1 MKTMIDVVMKL
12 VEQGHSVRYYMRRD
26 GGILIRSIDGRHFKG
41 ASGNIYARELTGTTI
56 SEARATQLK
65 FATGTRKELRSPTLK
80 GIDIPD
86 PIWEEYKRVKRQ
98 WDKAFKAKGGKPSP
112 VGYFT
117 KARIKK
123 ALRDYGPEEAMRRIS
138 EAEKYA
144 TGIAYSKNVRQL
156 ADYIL
161 GTGHQL
167 QSQELIKL
175 AQDIMDN
182 AYSIRDE
189 WIYPAYN
196 ALYKINQ
203 GQDPKQ
209 VATNVRKILRL

>member
-1 MKTMIDVVMKL
+1 MIDVVMKL

-41 ASGNIYARELTGTTI
+41 AKGNIYARELTGTTI
-56 SEARATQLK
+56 SEARSTQLK
-65 FATGTRKELRSPTLK
+65 FATGTRKELRSPALK
-80 GIDIPD
+80 SIDIPD
-86 PIWEEYKRVKRQ
+86 PIWEEYKRVKRL
-98 WDKAFKAKGGKPSP
+98 WDKAFHARGGKPHR

-117 KARIKK
+117 KSRIKK

-144 TGIAYSKNVRQL
+144 TGIAYSKNVKHL
-156 ADYIL
+156 ADFIL
-161 GTGHQL
+161 GAGHQL
-167 QSQELIKL
+167 QSQDLIEL
-175 AQDIMDN
+175 AQDTMDN

-189 WIYPAYN
+189 WIYPAYD
-196 ALYKINQ
+196 ALYKLNQ

-209 VATNVRKILRL
+209 VASNVRKILRL

>member
-56 SEARATQLK
+56 SEARMTQLK
-65 FATGTRKELRSPTLK
+65 FATGTRKELRSATLK
-80 GIDIPD
+80 EINIPD
-86 PIWEEYKRVKRQ
+86 PIWDEYKKVKKI
-98 WDKAFKAKGGKPSP
+98 WDKAFKAKGGKASP

-144 TGIAYSKNVRQL
+144 TGIAYSKNVQQL
-156 ADYIL
+156 AEHIMSA
-161 GTGHQL
+161 GNQL
-167 QSQELIKL
+167 QSEELMKL
-175 AQDIMDN
+175 AKDIMEN
-182 AYSIRDE
+182 AYTIKDE

-196 ALYKINQ
+196 ALYKVNN
-203 GQDPKQ
+203 GQAPKQ
-209 VATNVRKILRL
+209 VASKVRKILRL

>member
-1 MKTMIDVVMKL
+1 MIDVVMKL

-56 SEARATQLK
+56 SEARMTQLK
-65 FATGTRKELRSPTLK
+65 FATGTRKELRSATLK
-80 GIDIPD
+80 EINIPD
-86 PIWEEYKRVKRQ
+86 PIWDEYKKVKKI
-98 WDKAFKAKGGKPSP
+98 WDKAFKAKGGKASP

-144 TGIAYSKNVRQL
+144 TGIAYSKNVQQL
-156 ADYIL
+156 AEHIMSA
-161 GTGHQL
+161 GNQL
-167 QSQELIKL
+167 QSEELMKL
-175 AQDIMDN
+175 AKDIMEN
-182 AYSIRDE
+182 AYTIKDE

-196 ALYKINQ
+196 ALYKVNN
-203 GQDPKQ
+203 GQAPKQ
-209 VATNVRKILRL
+209 VASKVRKILRL